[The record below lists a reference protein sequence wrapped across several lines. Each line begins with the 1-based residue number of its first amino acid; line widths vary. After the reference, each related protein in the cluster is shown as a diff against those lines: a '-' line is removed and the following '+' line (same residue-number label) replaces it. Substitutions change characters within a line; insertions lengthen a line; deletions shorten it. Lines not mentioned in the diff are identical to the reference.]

1 MDKWN
6 EKCRQENKEFDSKIL
21 SFQGWLQYEME
32 DRMSKMPDLGYDEVE
47 TNMCKVAVI
56 QLDCD
61 DGDVINL
68 LKDRG

>member
-1 MDKWN
+1 
-6 EKCRQENKEFDSKIL
+6 
-21 SFQGWLQYEME
+21 ME